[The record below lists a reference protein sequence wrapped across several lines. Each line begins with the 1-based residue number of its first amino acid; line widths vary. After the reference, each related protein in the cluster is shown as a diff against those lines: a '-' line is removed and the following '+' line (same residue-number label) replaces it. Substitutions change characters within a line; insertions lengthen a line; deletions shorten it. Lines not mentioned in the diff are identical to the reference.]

1 MIAAIVI
8 LWFICAGLLIYILIM
23 KHQLRVMRREL
34 KRTAEFDYDRHL
46 MISLFDKDINDL
58 AGEINTSIDHQK
70 KLKMETEQAELSL
83 RQSVSDIAHDLRT
96 PLAVIKG
103 DLQLI
108 LRDDGISE
116 NCRGY
121 AGICLE
127 KTERLKEM
135 CDEFFELAVL
145 ESESGTVD
153 VGKINLTNLLMSFIA
168 ENEGMIRLSGLEPEI
183 SLPHKTV
190 FVHGDTQLVG
200 RMLGNLLGN
209 VLKYSHEFFTLTLT
223 EDGCLTISNPI
234 SMNIPEPERL
244 FERTYRADRARG
256 GKGAGLGLY
265 IVKLLAQKQGA
276 EVSADVKDDML
287 SVRIKFLCDE

>member
-1 MIAAIVI
+1 MTSAVI
-8 LWFICAGLLIYILIM
+8 ILGVVCVGLLLYLLLM

-34 KRTAEFDYDRHL
+34 KRTAELDYDRHL
-46 MISLFDKDINDL
+46 LISLFDRDMNSL
-58 AGEINTSIDHQK
+58 AGEINNCIDHQK

-96 PLAVIKG
+96 PLAVMKG

-108 LRDDGISE
+108 LRDNDLSE

-121 AGICLE
+121 AEICLE
-127 KTERLKEM
+127 KTERLKDM

-145 ESESGTVD
+145 ESESGTVE

-183 SLPHKTV
+183 SLPPKTIFV
-190 FVHGDTQLVG
+190 FGDTQLVG

-209 VLKYSHEFFTLTLT
+209 VLKYSHEFFMLTLT

-234 SMNIPEPERL
+234 SGSIPDTERL

-276 EVSADVKDDML
+276 EVSADIKEDML
-287 SVRIKFLCDE
+287 SVKIKFSCAE

>member
-1 MIAAIVI
+1 MIAATVI
-8 LWFICAGLLIYILIM
+8 LGVICAALLIYLLLM

-34 KRTAEFDYDRHL
+34 ERTAEFDYDRQL
-46 MISLFDKDINDL
+46 LISLFDSDMNDL
-58 AGEINTSIDHQK
+58 AGEINKSIEHQK
-70 KLKMETEQAELSL
+70 KLKLETEQAEISL

-96 PLAVIKG
+96 PLAVMKG

-108 LRDDGISE
+108 LRDNALSE

-121 AGICLE
+121 AEICLE

-145 ESESGTVD
+145 ESESGIVD
-153 VGKINLTNLLMSFIA
+153 VEKINLTNLLMSFIA

-183 SLPHKTV
+183 SLPPKTV
-190 FVHGDTQLVG
+190 FVLGDTQLVG

-209 VLKYSHEFFTLTLT
+209 VLKYSREYFTLTLT

-234 SMNIPEPERL
+234 SGNIPEPDRL

-276 EVSADVKDDML
+276 EVSADVSDDML
-287 SVRIKFLCDE
+287 SVTVKFSQGE